1 MLTRIS
7 LFVLLYFVITMA
19 WAYPWHMLFFHDLY
33 TSWGAFQREEPI
45 MQLGVAAILIQGVV
59 ISFLYEQITHRSGNT
74 YLKAIKF
81 NLVIGLMT
89 YTAMGFATAAK
100 FQIEPVTDFLIYHTL
115 FQFIQFTLTGAAL
128 GWVYRHQVTSLKK
141 ENAG

>member
-1 MLTRIS
+1 MLNRMS
-7 LFVLLYFVITMA
+7 LFVLLYFLITMS
-19 WAYPWHMLFFHDLY
+19 WAYPWHMVFFHDLY

-45 MQLGVAAILIQGVV
+45 MQLGIAAILIQGLV
-59 ISFLYEQITHRSGNT
+59 ISFLYEQTSHSSGNT

-81 NLVIGLMT
+81 NLIIGLMT

-100 FQIEPVTDFLIYHTL
+100 FQIEPVADFLIYHTL

-128 GWVYRHQVTSLKK
+128 GWVYRHHSTSYNQ
-141 ENAG
+141 E